1 MVLYNVVP
9 GKSYYAIS
17 FRDIPPEYILGGAC
31 LACAHKGPV
40 NRAIIERRWGG
51 GEALR
56 FVDRYLRCTACGNP
70 AHNRFI
76 IFGRR
81 RNS

>member
-1 MVLYNVVP
+1 MQ
-9 GKSYYAIS
+9 

-40 NRAIIERRWGG
+40 NRSMIERRWGPA
-51 GEALR
+51 EDLR
-56 FVDRYLRCTACGNP
+56 FVDRRLRCTSCGNGD
-70 AHNRFI
+70 HNRFI

-81 RNS
+81 A